1 MGTGQPRTM
10 KSLKTQLQ
18 EWKDAGA
25 QHKDA
30 KEFGNVVFDSML
42 EGDDE
47 DMVLDSLLPPEL
59 HLLLGV
65 MKLLVNGISLIK
77 LQK

>member
-25 QHKDA
+25 QQTKV
-30 KEFGNVVFDSML
+30 KQFGNVVFDSIL
-42 EGDDE
+42 EGEDE

-59 HLLLGV
+59 HLLLG
-65 MKLLVNGISLIK
+65 ISLIK
-77 LQK
+77 